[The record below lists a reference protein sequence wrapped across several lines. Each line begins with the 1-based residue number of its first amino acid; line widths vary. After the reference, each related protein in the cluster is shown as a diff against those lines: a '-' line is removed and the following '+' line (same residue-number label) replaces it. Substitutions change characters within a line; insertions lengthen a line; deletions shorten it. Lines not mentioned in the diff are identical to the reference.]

1 MSRHGSA
8 VCVVHSRSH
17 DGRHFLVEARR
28 WPARWNVGHICLIQL
43 AFFRSLL
50 GFAICERFRTDECT
64 AVRVV
69 NQVEEKG

>member
-50 GFAICERFRTDECT
+50 NSRRH
-64 AVRVV
+64 
-69 NQVEEKG
+69 

>member
-8 VCVVHSRSH
+8 VCVVHSRSP

-50 GFAICERFRTDECT
+50 EILLSGAARMFAE
-64 AVRVV
+64 ARVS
-69 NQVEEKG
+69 